1 MLAELKN
8 ITKSYPPPG
17 KRDGLNVPPSPSVL
31 REVNMFIAEG
41 DSVAITGP
49 SGSGKSTLLNILGT
63 LDKPDSG
70 EIILNGITTTSLNDD
85 GLAEIRNRFIGF
97 VFQLHHLLPQLTLL
111 ENTLLPVL
119 KTSNKI
125 IMKGA
130 RERGMELLTKVGLQN
145 FSTKFP
151 WQLSVGECQR
161 AAIARAL
168 INQPKLLLAD
178 EPTGSLDAETAASI
192 GELLSSLHLEAGT
205 SLIVV
210 THSIEL
216 ANSMN
221 RVYRLSAGQLHLIR

>member
-192 GELLSSLHLEAGT
+192 GELLSSLHREAGT

>member
-1 MLAELKN
+1 M
-8 ITKSYPPPG
+8 KS
-17 KRDGLNVPPSPSVL
+17 
-31 REVNMFIAEG
+31 
-41 DSVAITGP
+41 
-49 SGSGKSTLLNILGT
+49 
-63 LDKPDSG
+63 
-70 EIILNGITTTSLNDD
+70 
-85 GLAEIRNRFIGF
+85 
-97 VFQLHHLLPQLTLL
+97 
-111 ENTLLPVL
+111 
-119 KTSNKI
+119 
-125 IMKGA
+125 A

-192 GELLSSLHLEAGT
+192 GELLSSLHREAGT